1 MEVEIFHTVMNSK
14 NQNFLIAIDNHLLTM
29 SGNHLAEL
37 YSLDPSSRINV
48 SLAVNDSSEGHAKQI
63 FEALRDDVFLIRL
76 KQLALEKSKS
86 EKTIKTSREQVKQIL
101 DETGLKEVIVN
112 TIVRLYERNVSLN
125 MVHNST
131 DKKLVT
137 SRRSQDE
144 PYECIRKARI
154 AWEVG
159 INEELLTIADEMKRP
174 LKLMRFVRAIT
185 FFE

>member
-1 MEVEIFHTVMNSK
+1 MFGYTHTTTAMN
-14 NQNFLIAIDNHLLTM
+14 H
-29 SGNHLAEL
+29 EL
-37 YSLDPSSRINV
+37 YSLDPSSRTNV
-48 SLAVNDSSEGHAKQI
+48 ALAVSDSSEGHSKQI

-76 KQLALEKSKS
+76 KQIALEKGKG
-86 EKTIKTSREQVKQIL
+86 EKGGAKTSKEHVKQIL

-131 DKKLVT
+131 EKKLVT

-144 PYECIRKARI
+144 PYECIRKARV
-154 AWEVG
+154 AWESG

-174 LKLMRFVRAIT
+174 LKMIRFARNIY
-185 FFE
+185 